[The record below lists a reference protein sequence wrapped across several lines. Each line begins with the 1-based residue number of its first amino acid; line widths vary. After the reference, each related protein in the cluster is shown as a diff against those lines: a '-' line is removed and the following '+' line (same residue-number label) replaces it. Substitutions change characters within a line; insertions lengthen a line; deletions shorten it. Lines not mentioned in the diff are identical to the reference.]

1 MGLALRM
8 GHEIRNT
15 HRTVLE
21 TQLLAEHKIALK
33 LGLIQEIRGED
44 YKPKG
49 DCPKCGRV
57 LTPAE
62 IIRGFNRDPQDYTTR
77 CPKCGSR
84 FVSFLMARSRSG
96 VGHAE
101 MKFYCAIQTLDQ
113 LKGKEGLSPKELLKK
128 NPAVYHSAI
137 VHFGSIKN
145 AFKQNG
151 IVYLHEE
158 GVDGWKDKIQSFL
171 GRLPDTVIANC
182 VDKPVGIIRKMRK
195 ELGICRYTLSMSID
209 EAEYQ

>member
-1 MGLALRM
+1 MGLTLRV
-8 GHEIRNT
+8 GHHFRST

-33 LGLIQEIRGED
+33 LGLIQELRGEE

-49 DCPKCGRV
+49 DCPKCGRA

-62 IIRGFNRDPQDYTTR
+62 IIRGFNQDPRDYTTR

-84 FVSFLMARSRSG
+84 FVSYLMARSRNG
-96 VGHAE
+96 IGHAE

-113 LKGKEGLSPKELLKK
+113 MKGKEGFSPKELLKK
-128 NPAVYHSAI
+128 HPAVYHSAI

-151 IVYLHEE
+151 IAYPHEE

-171 GRLPDTVIANC
+171 GRMPDTVIADC

-195 ELGICRYTLSMSID
+195 ELGIQRYT
-209 EAEYQ
+209 AEKALVEIE